1 MPASS
6 VSLEEYAEAFTAGFG
21 GYSVPLTLD
30 APKLSR
36 KIRLEQCD
44 LHHSL
49 IAYEGD
55 ERAGVAVLA
64 IRGAAGWC
72 GGFGVVP
79 ERRGRGVGRRLMEE
93 LLKSARAA
101 GVRRLTLEVLADN
114 TAARR
119 LYEGAGMRVVRNLFV
134 LERDAESVAPEGG
147 APEGGALEETATAEL
162 LPHYARLHMVAPAW
176 QRDLPTM
183 LAGRSRGLR
192 LGPRERP
199 RAYALLSEPGD
210 GKTYITDLAAADAAS
225 ARELS
230 SGLARVAANFG
241 VINEPEQSLFVE
253 PLVEHGFAVAHR
265 QYEMAM
271 ELQVPS

>member
-30 APKLSR
+30 ASRLSR

-44 LHHSL
+44 LQHSL

-64 IRGAAGWC
+64 ETGPAGWW

-79 ERRGRGVGRRLMEE
+79 ARRGGGVGRLLMEE

-114 TAARR
+114 TPARR
-119 LYEGAGMRVVRNLFV
+119 LYEGAGMRDVRNLFV
-134 LERDAESVAPEGG
+134 LDRDAGSVAHEGD
-147 APEGGALEETATAEL
+147 ALEDATTAEL
-162 LPHYARLHMVAPAW
+162 LPHFARLHMVAPAW

-183 LAGRSRGLR
+183 LTGHSRGLR
-192 LGPRERP
+192 LGPPERP

-210 GKTYITDLAAADAAS
+210 GKTYITDLAAADADA

-230 SGLARVAANFG
+230 AGLARVVANFG
-241 VINEPEQSLFVE
+241 VINEPEQSLFIE
-253 PLVEHGFAVAHR
+253 PLVEHGFVVAHR
-265 QYEMAM
+265 QYEMEI
-271 ELQVPS
+271 ELS

>member
-6 VSLEEYAEAFTAGFG
+6 VSLEEYAEAFTAGFR

-30 APKLSR
+30 APRLSR

-44 LHHSL
+44 LQHSL
-49 IAYEGD
+49 IAYEGG

-64 IRGAAGWC
+64 IRGSAGWC

-79 ERRGRGVGRRLMEE
+79 ERRGRGVGRLLMEE

-134 LERDAESVAPEGG
+134 LERDAESVAL
-147 APEGGALEETATAEL
+147 EGGALEEAETAEL
-162 LPHYARLHMVAPAW
+162 LTHFARLHTIAPAW

-183 LAGRSRGLR
+183 LAGHSRGLR

-210 GKTYITDLAAADAAS
+210 GKTYVTDLAAADAES

-230 SGLARVAANFG
+230 SGLARVEGAFG
-241 VINEPEQSLFVE
+241 VINEPEQSLFVA
-253 PLVEHGFAVAHR
+253 PLVGHGFAVAHR
-265 QYEMAM
+265 QYEMEI
-271 ELQVPS
+271 ELP